1 VNDFGVAQFRRT
13 THPPPN
19 WIRPISYK
27 RRLKIMEY
35 AVEMMGIC
43 KSFGGVKALKNVD
56 LELRQGEIMG
66 IVGDNGA
73 GKSTLMKILS
83 GAYQADSGEVFIFG
97 KKAEINSPLDSFELG
112 ISMIYQDLALF
123 NNLDVA
129 QNIFAGRE
137 LIRGPLRITLDK
149 KAMYRRAEELIK
161 DLRVDIKSAKLNVA
175 RMSGGQRQMIAC
187 ARGIAFQSKIMIL
200 DEPTAALGVTEANK
214 LLGLIKNLK
223 ELGLSILLI
232 TQRIPDILAIADRVF
247 ILKGGVRQD
256 ILNVRDTTL
265 DDVVTL
271 IVRGKSGN
279 GKTTDDI
286 EYKSFG

>member
-1 VNDFGVAQFRRT
+1 
-13 THPPPN
+13 
-19 WIRPISYK
+19 
-27 RRLKIMEY
+27 
-35 AVEMMGIC
+35 
-43 KSFGGVKALKNVD
+43 
-56 LELRQGEIMG
+56 
-66 IVGDNGA
+66 
-73 GKSTLMKILS
+73 
-83 GAYQADSGEVFIFG
+83 
-97 KKAEINSPLDSFELG
+97 
-112 ISMIYQDLALF
+112 
-123 NNLDVA
+123 
-129 QNIFAGRE
+129 
-137 LIRGPLRITLDK
+137 
-149 KAMYRRAEELIK
+149 
-161 DLRVDIKSAKLNVA
+161 
-175 RMSGGQRQMIAC
+175 
-187 ARGIAFQSKIMIL
+187 MIL

-279 GKTTDDI
+279 GNTTDDI

>member
-1 VNDFGVAQFRRT
+1 
-13 THPPPN
+13 
-19 WIRPISYK
+19 
-27 RRLKIMEY
+27 MEY
-35 AVEMMGIC
+35 AVEMKGIY
-43 KSFGGVKALKNVD
+43 KSFGGVHALENVD
-56 LELRQGEIMG
+56 LELRRGEIMG

-83 GAYQADSGEVFIFG
+83 GAYQADKGEIYIFG
-97 KKAEINSPLDSFELG
+97 KKEEIHNPLDSFKLG

-129 QNIFAGRE
+129 RNIFVGRE
-137 LIRGPLRITLDK
+137 LVRGPLGITLNK
-149 KAMYRRAEELIK
+149 KEMYRRADELIK
-161 DLRVDIKSAKLNVA
+161 DLRVDIKSTKLNVA

-187 ARGIAFQSKIMIL
+187 ARAIAFQSKIMIL

-223 ELGLSILLI
+223 ELGQSILLI

-247 ILKGGVRQD
+247 VLKGGVRQD
-256 ILNVRDTTL
+256 ILNVRDITL

-271 IVRGKSGN
+271 IVRGKDGN
-279 GKTTDDI
+279 NNEIVDDI

>member
-1 VNDFGVAQFRRT
+1 
-13 THPPPN
+13 
-19 WIRPISYK
+19 
-27 RRLKIMEY
+27 MEY
-35 AVEMMGIC
+35 AVEMKGIC
-43 KSFGGVKALKNVD
+43 KNFGGVQALKYVD

-83 GAYQADSGEVFIFG
+83 GAYQADRGEINIFG
-97 KKAEINSPLDSFELG
+97 ERVEIHDPLDAFKLG

-129 QNIFAGRE
+129 RNIFVGRE
-137 LIRGPLRITLDK
+137 LVRGPLGITLDK
-149 KAMYRRAEELIK
+149 KGMYRRAEELIK
-161 DLRVDIKSAKLNVA
+161 DLRVDIKSPKLNVA

-187 ARGIAFQSKIMIL
+187 ARAIAFQSKIMIL

-214 LLGLIKNLK
+214 LLGLINNLK
-223 ELGLSILLI
+223 DLGQSILLI

-247 ILKGGVRQD
+247 VLKGGVRQD
-256 ILNVRDTTL
+256 ILNVRDITL

-271 IVRGKSGN
+271 IVRGKDGN
-279 GKTTDDI
+279 NNEIVDDI

>member
-1 VNDFGVAQFRRT
+1 MD
-13 THPPPN
+13 
-19 WIRPISYK
+19 
-27 RRLKIMEY
+27 Y
-35 AVEMMGIC
+35 AVEMKGIC
-43 KSFGGVKALKNVD
+43 KSFGGIQALKKVD

-83 GAYQADSGEVFIFG
+83 GAYEADKGEIYIFG
-97 KKAEINSPLDSFELG
+97 NQVEIHNPLDSFKLG

-129 QNIFAGRE
+129 NNIFAGRE
-137 LIRGPLRITLDK
+137 MVWGPLSITLDK
-149 KAMYRRAEELIK
+149 KGMYRRAEELIK
-161 DLRVDIKSAKLNVA
+161 DLRVDIKSPRLNVS
-175 RMSGGQRQMIAC
+175 RMSGGQRQMVAC
-187 ARGIAFQSKIMIL
+187 ARAIAFQSKIMIL

-223 ELGLSILLI
+223 NLGLSILLI

-247 ILKGGVRQD
+247 VLKGGVRQD
-256 ILNVRDTTL
+256 ILNVRETTL

-271 IVRGKSGN
+271 IVKGKDGTSE
-279 GKTTDDI
+279 TADDI
-286 EYKSFG
+286 VYQSFG

>member
-1 VNDFGVAQFRRT
+1 
-13 THPPPN
+13 
-19 WIRPISYK
+19 
-27 RRLKIMEY
+27 MEY
-35 AVEMMGIC
+35 AVEMKGIC
-43 KSFGGVKALKNVD
+43 KSFGGVQALKNVD

-83 GAYQADSGEVFIFG
+83 GAYQADKGEIFIFG
-97 KKAEINSPLDSFELG
+97 NQAEIHNPLDAFKQG

-129 QNIFAGRE
+129 NNIFVGRE
-137 LIRGPLRITLDK
+137 LVWGPLGMTLNK
-149 KAMYRRAEELIK
+149 KGMYRRAEELIK
-161 DLRVDIKSAKLNVA
+161 DLRVDIKSPRLNVA
-175 RMSGGQRQMIAC
+175 RMSGGQRQMVAC
-187 ARGIAFQSKIMIL
+187 ARAIAFQSKIMIL

-223 ELGLSILLI
+223 NLGLSILLI

-247 ILKGGVRQD
+247 VLKGGVRQD

-265 DDVVTL
+265 DDVVFL
-271 IVRGKSGN
+271 IVKGKDSN
-279 GKTTDDI
+279 SEKVDDI
-286 EYKSFG
+286 EYRSFG

>member
-1 VNDFGVAQFRRT
+1 MV
-13 THPPPN
+13 
-19 WIRPISYK
+19 
-27 RRLKIMEY
+27 Y
-35 AVEMMGIC
+35 AVEMKGIW

-83 GAYQADSGEVFIFG
+83 GAYQADRGEIHIFG
-97 KKAEINSPLDSFELG
+97 QQVEIHNPLDSFKLG

-129 QNIFAGRE
+129 KNIFAGRE
-137 LIRGPLRITLDK
+137 LVWGPLGLTLDK
-149 KAMYRRAEELIK
+149 KSMYRRTEELIK
-161 DLRVDIKSAKLNVA
+161 DLRVDIKSPKMNVA
-175 RMSGGQRQMIAC
+175 RMSGGQRQMVAC
-187 ARGIAFQSKIMIL
+187 ARAIAFQSKIMIL

-223 ELGLSILLI
+223 ELGQSILLI

-247 ILKGGVRQD
+247 VLKGGVRQD
-256 ILNVRDTTL
+256 ILDVKDITL

-271 IVRGKSGN
+271 IVKGKDGN
-279 GKTTDDI
+279 SEIVDDI
-286 EYKSFG
+286 KYQSFG